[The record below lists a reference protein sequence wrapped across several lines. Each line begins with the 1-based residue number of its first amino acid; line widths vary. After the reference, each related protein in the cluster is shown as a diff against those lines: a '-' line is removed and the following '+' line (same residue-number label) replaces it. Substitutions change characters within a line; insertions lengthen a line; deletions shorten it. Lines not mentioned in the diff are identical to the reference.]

1 MKILNVATDPLR
13 AEPPGIE
20 GADRERGPDRSNQ
33 PARHIEVRPGAW
45 DDARDPFDWFEDGEM
60 VHLWVE
66 EGLPDCPVWPAPFHL
81 ATGGLSFQGWGCGDV
96 MNMLTFDR
104 DGQ

>member
-1 MKILNVATDPLR
+1 M
-13 AEPPGIE
+13 
-20 GADRERGPDRSNQ
+20 
-33 PARHIEVRPGAW
+33 RPGAW

-66 EGLPDCPVWPAPFHL
+66 EGLPDCSVWPTPFHL
-81 ATGGLSFQGWGCGDV
+81 ATGGLSFQRWGCGDV

-104 DGQ
+104 DGQAVLSTHAPGGDPPRTVASVATGTCAIVDGQ